1 MTEISRRAGLAGAAA
16 SALMRF
22 VKTAPASAA
31 APFAEKQNANFQ
43 SYNVGTH
50 QLTAACEGVATIN
63 LSDNYAPGTSKEDIG
78 KVFAEHHL
86 PADRVTRTFN
96 PIIVNTGPKLV
107 VIDTGLGPD
116 QFAQTKGF
124 ALAIGRRRAWWHLA
138 SNQAPDP
145 FHNPRHHIA
154 EQQERC
160 RPYQRRDEIGGLKAP
175 IRHLENAGGQR
186 H

>member
-116 QFAQTKGF
+116 QFAQTKGKVRQF
-124 ALAIGRRRAWWHLA
+124 HGNLAAANIDRAAVHTVIISHFHGGHWPPQ
-138 SNQAPDP
+138 SVVAPCFKP
-145 FHNPRHHIA
+145 GARSIP
-154 EQQERC
+154 
-160 RPYQRRDEIGGLKAP
+160 
-175 IRHLENAGGQR
+175 
-186 H
+186 